1 MISSRS
7 SVYARRQTRLHLS
20 LQQRDRKPLHRGYE
34 AKRARIEKGHVAFL
48 GASVELFPVLQE
60 FRCEMCDVN
69 LNSQVQ
75 YDQHTRSHRHLNRL
89 RQHMQECGA
98 LVFGLPPGSK
108 ASDVDHLFPLYRPI
122 DILLLPIQQDAPS
135 ALPES
140 YFAHVTFASPEEAYR
155 AVGACDAGQP
165 TIGGVP
171 VQVSLVS
178 SITTGPNSTE
188 QHPALDPIDSE
199 SQDHP
204 AWTAATRR
212 LRSGART
219 PEEAAQFCRQEL
231 ASREIAQVS
240 AIPVSVFE
248 RLCNV
253 LTQTKGVLPGCV
265 PPTLLY
271 AQFHTHAR
279 GQAQT
284 VPISVALDLL
294 APLQQQFSPLLP
306 NAAEWLR
313 GRFTKFC
320 PEGTTQVDKSTFVAL
335 RNNIAWAYQ
344 ATQYLEELLSPETMP

>member
-1 MISSRS
+1 MLTSTLRYNMTSTRGATGISTVCGSICKNVGPS
-7 SVYARRQTRLHLS
+7 CLGCPLAPRRRMSTIFSLSTDPLTFSFYPSNKMHLLLCLRATLHMSLS
-20 LQQRDRKPLHRGYE
+20 PHLRKPT
-34 AKRARIEKGHVAFL
+34 AQ
-48 GASVELFPVLQE
+48 S
-60 FRCEMCDVN
+60 
-69 LNSQVQ
+69 
-75 YDQHTRSHRHLNRL
+75 
-89 RQHMQECGA
+89 A
-98 LVFGLPPGSK
+98 LVTLDSPPL
-108 ASDVDHLFPLYRPI
+108 V
-122 DILLLPIQQDAPS
+122 
-135 ALPES
+135 
-140 YFAHVTFASPEEAYR
+140 
-155 AVGACDAGQP
+155 
-165 TIGGVP
+165 
-171 VQVSLVS
+171 VSLC
-178 SITTGPNSTE
+178 NTE